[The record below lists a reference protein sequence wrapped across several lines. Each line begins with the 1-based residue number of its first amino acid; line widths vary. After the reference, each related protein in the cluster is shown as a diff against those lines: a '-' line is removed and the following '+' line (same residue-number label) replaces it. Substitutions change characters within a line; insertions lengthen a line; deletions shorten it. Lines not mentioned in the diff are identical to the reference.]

1 MLNQIR
7 YALARQVELR
17 KLAAPHPVPSAPE
30 LVRNDAFTA
39 VWRVLVPGQAD
50 RFMSARS
57 GAINGEVFFV
67 HLDAEA
73 FYRAWLQSSPA
84 LRGRRSCDCVI
95 RAAMPN
101 DYKYR
106 HAVAGFSHGVENPVP
121 LAEVGAHQ
129 AGRRL
134 HIGFINGVTRTFWL
148 LANRCPAFPAKVY
161 GEDSA
166 RLLNQVAGLLPAPPP
181 FADLFPPRP
190 ATSAPPSGPT
200 FMPAPAGRAR
210 TPSPRPERLQH
221 RQFRRWGPPAVLHR
235 QK

>member
-7 YALARQVELR
+7 YALARQAELR
-17 KLAAPHPVPSAPE
+17 KLTAPHPVPPIPE
-30 LVRNDAFTA
+30 LVRSEIFTA
-39 VWRVLVPGQAD
+39 VWRVFVPGQAD

-57 GAINGEVFFV
+57 GAINGKVFVV

-73 FYRAWLQSSPA
+73 FYRAWLESSPA

-95 RAAMPN
+95 RSAMLS

-106 HAVAGFSHGVENPVP
+106 HAVTGFSHGVENPVP

-129 AGRRL
+129 TGRRL

-148 LANRCPAFPAKVY
+148 LANHCPAFPVKVY

-166 RLLNQVAGLLPAPPP
+166 MLLHQVAGLGA
-181 FADLFPPRP
+181 
-190 ATSAPPSGPT
+190 GPT
-200 FMPAPAGRAR
+200 PFTDVFPRAAIRNADGSAFMRRPTAR
-210 TPSPRPERLQH
+210 RL
-221 RQFRRWGPPAVLHR
+221 GSETTTS
-235 QK
+235 

>member
-7 YALARQVELR
+7 YTIARQAELR
-17 KLAAPHPVPSAPE
+17 KLAAPHPVPPIPE
-30 LVRNDAFTA
+30 LVRSEAFTA
-39 VWRVLVPGQAD
+39 VWRVTVPGQAD

-57 GAINGEVFFV
+57 GAINREVFVV

-73 FYRAWLQSSPA
+73 FYRAWLESSPT
-84 LRGRRSCDCVI
+84 LRRRRSCDCVI
-95 RAAMPN
+95 RSAMPL

-121 LAEVGAHQ
+121 LAEIGAHQ

-148 LANRCPAFPAKVY
+148 LANHCPAFPAKVY

-166 RLLNQVAGLLPAPPP
+166 MLLHGVAGLGAGPTP
-181 FADLFPPRP
+181 FTDVFPPRAEISVAADSAFVRRPTARRP
-190 ATSAPPSGPT
+190 ASNEVTAS
-200 FMPAPAGRAR
+200 
-210 TPSPRPERLQH
+210 
-221 RQFRRWGPPAVLHR
+221 
-235 QK
+235 